1 MSIGKFISKAIPVA
15 IAAATGGPVA
25 AYGTVAAQKAQER
38 QERRAKR
45 QVSDL
50 RAAEAERAKQM
61 AEFRDTDIIFPSN
74 TMTRVRDT
82 SRAGFGAGFGE
93 FVSDVGRNIATP
105 FVNLAQTIAPL
116 FGRSVAQQP
125 AVTTTRSVGAQ
136 ETQGSGSIEA
146 GAGSLLGQGL
156 QAAGRFLRTP
166 TGQIGTGLGLGAF
179 GSMLSPSGTQM
190 RITRKMKSQAR
201 MVLNLTGGNISAAA
215 DILNISEDMLITV
228 LLKRFRNDGPVVTKA
243 ALRKTKQTIRRLHN
257 MQDVLK
263 SITPTAAGRRR
274 APMRRATTTTLI
286 KN

>member
-1 MSIGKFISKAIPVA
+1 MSIGRFISKAIPVA

-38 QERRAKR
+38 QERRTKR
-45 QVSDL
+45 EISDI
-50 RAAEAERAKQM
+50 RAANAERAKQM
-61 AEFRDTDIIFPSN
+61 AEFRDTDIIFPSSS
-74 TMTRVRDT
+74 MTRVPST
-82 SRAGFGAGFGE
+82 SRAGFGATFGE
-93 FVSDVGRNIATP
+93 FLGDVGRNIATP
-105 FVNLAQTIAPL
+105 FVSLAQTVAPL

-125 AVTTTRSVGAQ
+125 AVTTTRGAGAQ

-156 QAAGRFLRTP
+156 TAAGRFLRTP
-166 TGQIGTGLGLGAF
+166 TGQIGTGGALGLF
-179 GSMLSPSGTQM
+179 GSMLSPSGEKM

-274 APMRRATTTTLI
+274 APMRRTSTTTLI